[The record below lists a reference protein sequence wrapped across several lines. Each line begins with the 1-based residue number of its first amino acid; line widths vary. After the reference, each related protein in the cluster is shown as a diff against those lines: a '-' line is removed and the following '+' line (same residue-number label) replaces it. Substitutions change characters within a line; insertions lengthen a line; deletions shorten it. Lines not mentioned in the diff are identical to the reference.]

1 MFTPDPKYFTSGLEL
16 QKTIDKLQVSAPW
29 KITKYAE
36 AYSNTEKQPM
46 IRLLMLIDSGGL
58 QERHSFPFVVK
69 LVDRIHE
76 TNDEEFLNA
85 VPQYSSFLG
94 CQESPVYRI
103 EEFFPTDYRID
114 QDEPGNNPAINETI
128 ENAMQ
133 TQLTGYPLEEL
144 SESIENNLETLHPVD
159 LMAIKMPPRSK
170 YSFFSQWV
178 SYSDLVICGTK
189 V

>member
-36 AYSNTEKQPM
+36 AYVNPIITRVAYVN
-46 IRLLMLIDSGGL
+46 RLWRPRL